1 MTPKNYVMYQFE
13 KLSRT
18 SDKKPTKEEFYKI
31 VKEEHVVRFF
41 GSYEKMEEESNY
53 YKAGKKYLADKL
65 LNLYKELKAVPT
77 QEEFTKLE
85 HRYYIRKYFYSY
97 NDLLTYVGLEPNK
110 KGVGRKKCEK

>member
-18 SDKKPTKEEFYKI
+18 LDKKPTKEEFYKI
-31 VKEEHVVRFF
+31 VKEEHVVRYF

-65 LNLYKELKAVPT
+65 LNLYKELKVVPT
-77 QEEFTKLE
+77 QIEFEEVE
-85 HRYYIRKYFYSY
+85 NRYYIRKYFYTY
-97 NDLLTYVGLEPNK
+97 NDLLKFAGLKPNK
-110 KGVGRKKCEK
+110 EGVGRPCKK